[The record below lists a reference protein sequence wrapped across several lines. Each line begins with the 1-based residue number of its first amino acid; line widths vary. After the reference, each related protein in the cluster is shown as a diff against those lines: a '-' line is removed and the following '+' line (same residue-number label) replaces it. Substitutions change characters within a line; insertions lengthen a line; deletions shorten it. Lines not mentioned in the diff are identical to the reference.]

1 MFKRTIM
8 ALTALACAT
17 EIYAQVS
24 LQAYRDSVYVCST
37 EIELAEER
45 LSESYSTM
53 KKRRTDFYPS
63 LSAEASYQLGF
74 RRFDGEKLC
83 SFAVVPQL
91 SQRLLGGGVRAMYRQ
106 AEADVHAEYYS
117 AEYVKTEMLYQADYA
132 YWALSAMGLYR
143 QAVEEYV
150 GIIGS
155 LAQIVRERYA
165 EGYVAKSELLQVEA
179 RLSEAEFALIESQ
192 NNYDVALHRFNNL
205 RGIYEP
211 DEVQLSESILD
222 SIAMPQRVGFEQIAQ
237 RRYDLQAAQE
247 LIRSAELGVDAVRA
261 QYLPKVELSV
271 SGSWRTYSPNMANK
285 TYLDGALLLGVS
297 VPIFHWGERRHAVA
311 AARSGARMARSAWQ
325 QAKDDMQQQEA
336 DGWSALQNTLLQM
349 RSSLRNLEIAGENL
363 RISTYSY
370 NEGRATLLEVL
381 QAQISWMQI
390 YTNAITARF
399 NYAVAVSA
407 YRFITST
414 Y

>member
-1 MFKRTIM
+1 MWKRVIM
-8 ALTALACAT
+8 VLTVVVCAT

-24 LQAYRDSVYVCST
+24 LQAYRDSVYVFST
-37 EIELAEER
+37 EIIISEEK
-45 LSESYSTM
+45 LSQSYSTM
-53 KKRRTDFYPS
+53 KRRRTDFYPS
-63 LSAEASYQLGF
+63 LSAQTTYQLGF
-74 RRFDGEKLC
+74 RRFGEEKLWN
-83 SFAVVPQL
+83 FALVPQI
-91 SQRLLGGGVRAMYRQ
+91 SQRILGGGVRAMYQQ
-106 AEADVHAEYYS
+106 AQADVRAGFYN
-117 AEYVKTEMLYQADYA
+117 AQYVKTEMLYQADYA

-143 QAVEEYV
+143 GAVEEYV
-150 GIIGS
+150 EIIGS

-179 RLSEAEFALIESQ
+179 RLSEAKFALIESQ

-211 DEVQLSESILD
+211 EEVQLSESILD
-222 SIAMPQRVGFEQIAQ
+222 SIEMPQRVAFEEIVEM
-237 RRYDLQAAQE
+237 RYDLQSAKE
-247 LIRSAELGVDAVRA
+247 RIRSAEFGVGAVQA

-271 SGSWRTYSPNMANK
+271 SGSWRTYSPNIASK
-285 TYLDGALLLGVS
+285 TYLDGALMLGIN
-297 VPIFHWGERRHAVA
+297 VPIFHWGERRKAVA
-311 AARSGARMARSAWQ
+311 AARSEVRIAKNMWQ
-325 QAKDDMQQQEA
+325 QAKDDMQQEEA
-336 DGWSALQNTLLQM
+336 DGWSELQNSLSQM

-363 RISTYSY
+363 QISTYSY

-407 YRFITST
+407 YRFITAT